1 MPVGGVGAWG
11 LGWSYVAC
19 LSLMQIRS
27 PLGAGWDIKRLW
39 HLSLICIWDCM
50 WMVQNTQIFVPN
62 TYIVLV
68 PPWFRA
74 GCLKWDFVGF
84 LKCKLKRV
92 LVAANCRPGVK
103 PLTSWQPPLVSQ
115 KCLCS
120 TRSNSSTQGDLGEVS
135 IIIFGMSESS
145 GFQKCRVSQAL
156 CLCFRLCHFICLC
169 ICVLL
174 WLLNS
179 FHNKLSEY
187 IWL

>member
-1 MPVGGVGAWG
+1 
-11 LGWSYVAC
+11 
-19 LSLMQIRS
+19 MQIRS

-39 HLSLICIWDCM
+39 HLLFIHSQKLIKVFGIAWEWCKTLRYLCQNIW
-50 WMVQNTQIFVPN
+50 
-62 TYIVLV
+62 VLV
-68 PPWFRA
+68 PPWSRD
-74 GCLKWDFVGF
+74 GCLNWNFVGF

-120 TRSNSSTQGDLGEVS
+120 TRSNFSTQGDLGDWGEQDDEGEVS

-145 GFQKCRVSQAL
+145 GFQKCWVFQAL

-187 IWL
+187 VWL

>member
-1 MPVGGVGAWG
+1 MQVGGVGAWG

-19 LSLMQIRS
+19 LSLMQIRP

-50 WMVQNTQIFVPN
+50 WMVQNTQIFVSN

-68 PPWFRA
+68 PPWSRA

-135 IIIFGMSESS
+135 IIIFGMSQTWNFVKNFTPSD
-145 GFQKCRVSQAL
+145 FQEKILHRQFHLILTAL
-156 CLCFRLCHFICLC
+156 VRK
-169 ICVLL
+169 
-174 WLLNS
+174 NT
-179 FHNKLSEY
+179 
-187 IWL
+187 